1 MSNNNRK
8 CSANDLFEEI
18 GRVNPQWILMA
29 DDPAEIQKA
38 VTEEKSAKKQKQF
51 VLYEIKKLCGV
62 RYLWVFL
69 FILLMLNTAI
79 AWYTAD
85 RTVAAQEPTQ
95 VISDFFEE
103 YFENP
108 EELDAYYA
116 EMQAFVAEQEELFCE
131 AMRLGNYEFT
141 PETIPNLYSTDENY
155 PDQMLFAK
163 LYNTINA
170 AKEYPDVLD
179 KVIDRAWANLDAFAD
194 MGITEDSFTYRYQLR
209 VIELYELMR
218 DSVEIGVEYTRG
230 WDEYFAY
237 DTVNIFLFCMLIML
251 GSIIFAQEKQSGFL
265 PIMRTAKNG
274 RAKTAIAK
282 ILTMLLLTVIFVLMF
297 TLSTFAVYGLRIGFS
312 SPNNVIQALDTFTLS
327 PYQITIG
334 QYFAITLVT
343 KLLTFAVFSMIIT
356 ALSVVFYNYILIY
369 FAGLGL
375 FGWNFLLYTLSYI
388 DTNSVLKNLNL
399 VATAAGNPLFVR
411 YRAMNFFGAVVGFVP
426 SMCVIFSLLIAT
438 CIAVTVFLYVRGS
451 KGIHIGWIDNAI
463 TWCMTKAAEIRHK
476 FTFVKR
482 KKVHKA
488 RTYSRSLILAE
499 VFKTLISSRFIV
511 IVLLIL
517 CVKTWYSYDTNIPSN
532 SYADAVYKDYMTTLE
547 GEMTEE
553 KLAYLAEER
562 VMINETLGKQSI
574 MQQAYVNEEITFEEY
589 REYLSDY
596 NYAYSRSELLSV
608 IEQHAAYLQQKEA
621 ETGVKGWFIYD
632 TGWQK
637 MYAEDADL
645 FLYGAILL
653 LLTGSF
659 ATEYVSK
666 SSSGGFAQLLR
677 STQNGRH
684 KTFYAK
690 LISSGMIAVIL
701 ALLTGTVDVAVI
713 TLGYDLPAMNAPLV
727 SMQMFADVTG
737 GITVAQ
743 YFAVFFVMRVAGALL
758 MAMLVCALSELLA
771 RYIPVLATAVI
782 LTLLPAL
789 CAYFGLA
796 AAEHVNFLNLLA
808 GTPLFLRSSEMALF
822 GNGYSMLTLWLAVA
836 VAAVTAMMIPAK
848 RMFVK

>member
-1 MSNNNRK
+1 MKSEK
-8 CSANDLFEEI
+8 LYEGI
-18 GRVNPQWILMA
+18 GYM
-29 DDPAEIQKA
+29 DDKWLKLLDEPIA
-38 VTEEKSAKKQKQF
+38 SKQKKNRRF
-51 VLYEIKKLCGV
+51 VGYELKKLFGV

-69 FILLMLNTAI
+69 FVLLMLNTAI

-85 RTVAAQEPTQ
+85 RTMAAQEPTQ
-95 VISDFFEE
+95 MISEFFVE

-116 EMQAFVAEQEELFCE
+116 EMQAFAAEQEELFRE
-131 AMRLGNYEFT
+131 AMRLGNYEFQT
-141 PETIPNLYSTDENY
+141 ETMPNLYSADENY
-155 PDQMLFAK
+155 PDRALFGK
-163 LYNTINA
+163 LYGTINA
-170 AKEYPDVLD
+170 AREYPDVLE
-179 KVIDRAWANLDAFAD
+179 KVIERAWANLDAFAD

-237 DTVNIFLFCMLIML
+237 DTVNIFIFVMLIML
-251 GSIIFAQEKQSGFL
+251 GSVIFAQEKQSGFL

-274 RAKTAIAK
+274 RAKTAVAK

-312 SPNNVIQALDTFTLS
+312 SPYNVIQALNTFTLS

-334 QYFAITLVT
+334 QYFTITVGV
-343 KLLTFAVFSMIIT
+343 KLLTLAVFSMIVT

-375 FGWNFLLYTLSYI
+375 FGLNFLLYTLSYI
-388 DTNSVLKNLNL
+388 DANSVLKNLNL

-411 YRAMNFFGAVVGFVP
+411 YRAMNFFGAVAGFVP
-426 SMCVIFSLLIAT
+426 SMCVIFTLLIAA
-438 CIAVTVFLYVRGS
+438 CIAVTILLYVRGS
-451 KGIHIGWIDNAI
+451 NGIRIGWIDTAI
-463 TWCMTKAAEIRHK
+463 AWCMTKAAAIRYK
-476 FTFVKR
+476 CTFVKAER
-482 KKVHKA
+482 KHKA
-488 RTYSRSLILAE
+488 RTYSHSLILAE

-517 CVKTWYSYDTNIPSN
+517 CVKTWYSYDTNAPVN
-532 SYADAVYKDYMTTLE
+532 SYADAVYKEYMTTLE
-547 GEMTEE
+547 GEVTEE

-562 VMINETLGKQSI
+562 AMINETLAKQNM
-574 MQQAYVNEEITFEEY
+574 MQQAYVNEEITFDEY
-589 REYLSDY
+589 RDYLSDY

-608 IEQHAAYLQQKEA
+608 IEKHADYLAQKESQ
-621 ETGVKGWFIYD
+621 TGVRGWFIYD

-637 MYAEDADL
+637 MYSEDADL
-645 FLYGAILL
+645 FLYASILL

-659 ATEYVSK
+659 AAEYVSK

-677 STQNGRH
+677 STKNGRH

-690 LISSGMIAVIL
+690 LISSGMIAVVL
-701 ALLTGTVDVAVI
+701 ALLTGLVDTTVI
-713 TLGYDLPAMNAPLV
+713 TMGYDLPAMNAPLV

-737 GITVAQ
+737 SITVAQ

-771 RYIPVLATAVI
+771 RYIPVLGTAVI

-796 AAEHVNFLNLLA
+796 AAEHVNFLNLMA
-808 GTPLFLRSSEMALF
+808 GTPLFLRSAEMALF
-822 GNGYSMLTLWLAVA
+822 GNGYAMLTLWLAVA
-836 VAAVTAMMIPAK
+836 IAAVSAMMMPAK

>member
-1 MSNNNRK
+1 M
-8 CSANDLFEEI
+8 
-18 GRVNPQWILMA
+18 
-29 DDPAEIQKA
+29 
-38 VTEEKSAKKQKQF
+38 
-51 VLYEIKKLCGV
+51 
-62 RYLWVFL
+62 
-69 FILLMLNTAI
+69 
-79 AWYTAD
+79 
-85 RTVAAQEPTQ
+85 
-95 VISDFFEE
+95 ISEFFAE
-103 YFENP
+103 YFKNSD
-108 EELDAYYA
+108 ELDAYHE
-116 EMQAFVAEQEELFCE
+116 EMMAFTAEQEELLRE
-131 AMRLGNYEFT
+131 AMRLGNYEFE
-141 PETIPNLYSTDENY
+141 PERMPNLYSTDENY
-155 PDQMLFAK
+155 PDTRLFAK
-163 LYNTINA
+163 LYDTIA
-170 AKEYPDVLD
+170 AAQGYPEVLE

-194 MGITEDSFTYRYQLR
+194 MGIAENSFTYRYQLR

-237 DTVNIFLFCMLIML
+237 DTVNIFIFVMLIML
-251 GSIIFAQEKQSGFL
+251 GSVIFAQEKQSGFL

-274 RAKTAIAK
+274 RAKTAVAK

-312 SPNNVIQALDTFTLS
+312 SPHNVIQALNTFTLS

-334 QYFAITLVT
+334 QYFAIAIGV
-343 KLLTFAVFSMIIT
+343 KLLTFAVFSMIVT

-375 FGWNFLLYTLSYI
+375 FGLNFLLYTLSYI
-388 DTNSVLKNLNL
+388 DANSVFKNLNL
-399 VATAAGNPLFVR
+399 VATATGNPLFVR
-411 YRAMNFFGAVVGFVP
+411 YRAMNFFGAVAGFVP
-426 SMCVIFSLLIAT
+426 SMCVIFSLLIAAGM
-438 CIAVTVFLYVRGS
+438 AVTVFLYVRGFN
-451 KGIHIGWIDNAI
+451 GIRIGWIDNGIA
-463 TWCMTKAAEIRHK
+463 WGMTQVAAIRHR
-476 FTFVKR
+476 FALVKVER
-482 KKVHKA
+482 KQKA
-488 RTYSRSLILAE
+488 RTYSHSLILAE

-517 CVKTWYSYDTNIPSN
+517 CVKTWYSYDINSPVN
-532 SYADAVYKDYMTTLE
+532 SYADAVYKEYMTTLE
-547 GEMTEE
+547 GEVTEE

-562 VMINETLGKQSI
+562 AMINETLAKQTA
-574 MQQAYVNEEITFEEY
+574 MQQSYVNEEITFDEY

-608 IEQHAAYLQQKEA
+608 IEQHAEYLAQKEA
-621 ETGVKGWFIYD
+621 QTGVRGWFIYD

-637 MYAEDADL
+637 MYAQDADL
-645 FLYGAILL
+645 FLYAAILL

-659 ATEYVSK
+659 AAEYVSK

-677 STQNGRH
+677 STKNGRH

-701 ALLTGTVDVAVI
+701 AMLTGTVDAAVI
-713 TLGYDLPAMNAPLV
+713 AMGYDLPAMNAPLV
-727 SMQMFADVTG
+727 SMQMFADLSG
-737 GITVAQ
+737 SITVAQ
-743 YFAVFFVMRVAGALL
+743 YFAVFFIMRVAGALL

-771 RYIPVLATAVI
+771 RYIPVLGTAVI

-808 GTPLFLRSSEMALF
+808 GTPLFLRSAEMALF
-822 GNGYSMLTLWLAVA
+822 GNGYAMLTLWLAVA
-836 VAAVTAMMIPAK
+836 IAAVSAMMMPAK